1 MRNKCVYSC
10 RIKIRASGFDELLE
24 SIFCILLV
32 VESFSLQKVVEMP
45 EEVVFSWR
53 KVKRMR
59 QNFVAQ
65 FIQLLKHWLCNVRAG
80 IVLGELGPFC

>member
-1 MRNKCVYSC
+1 MNNKFVYSYSLKTC
-10 RIKIRASGFDELLE
+10 ALGFDEHLK
-24 SIFCILLV
+24 STFFILLV